1 MKNFLAL
8 FLFVVQCV
16 SSTVP
21 ESSVDSSSESSL
33 SESVLSDSSS
43 EAFDKTIR
51 PPNMAMF
58 FIGSIVCFL
67 PVTLFVFGAFGAR
80 TVSYIFNQL
89 TFLRF
94 FGEDLTKPSNSAL
107 SSHKKNSMM
116 FLMKILLHINEGSA
130 ERGASP
136 QKKRDKRN

>member
-1 MKNFLAL
+1 
-8 FLFVVQCV
+8 
-16 SSTVP
+16 
-21 ESSVDSSSESSL
+21 
-33 SESVLSDSSS
+33 
-43 EAFDKTIR
+43 
-51 PPNMAMF
+51 MAMF

-136 QKKRDKRN
+136 QKKEIKGTDIAEKKNLKTKKVNNNMLQKSRC